1 LENSEYF
8 NERPL
13 GSEMKKIVFLLILI
27 FLSGSCNQEVYIVS
41 TPKGCD
47 VYNRK
52 GKVVFSAGFDLLFFS
67 DGLAEF
73 DDTLNKIHGY
83 IKENGK
89 IAFLSDYS
97 GVAFSEGLGSVFLSD
112 SSCGFINKKGQ
123 LVLRPQYKGKS
134 LICQRPG
141 SSYFHE
147 GRAGMCFR
155 VNDSTTQTVYIAKNG
170 KVAFDKEFIGGGDFN
185 EGLASVWFL
194 DSTHGYIDRRGHV
207 KIMLPAGH
215 CGDDFSE
222 GLAWIDEGDSCY
234 LINKNGQTI
243 CEKKFLRP
251 WNFHNGRAEFK
262 IEIDRNI
269 FSGFINRKCETVIE
283 PVYYQAFN
291 FSDGLATMSKRVKN
305 KYGHFD
311 TYVLDVNG
319 NVVLG
324 PYRNVVIREFHNGVA
339 PAQTRVLGDTCF
351 KTFYITKK
359 GKIFGEATHCY
370 ED

>member
-1 LENSEYF
+1 
-8 NERPL
+8 
-13 GSEMKKIVFLLILI
+13 MKKIEFLLIVF
-27 FLSGSCNQEVYIVS
+27 FLSGGCNQEVYIVS

-52 GKVVFSAGFDLLFFS
+52 GKVEFSAVFDLLRFD

-73 DDTLNKIHGY
+73 EDTINKLHGY
-83 IKENGK
+83 IKKNGK
-89 IAFLSDYS
+89 ITFLSDYY
-97 GVAFSEGLGSVFLSD
+97 GVNFSEGLGSVYLSD

-147 GRAGMCFR
+147 GRAVMCFCFNENTCR
-155 VNDSTTQTVYIAKNG
+155 SIYIGRNG
-170 KVAFDKEFIGGGDFN
+170 KMAFEKEFIGAGDFN

-194 DSTHGYIDRRGHV
+194 DSTHGYIDRMGHV

-215 CGDDFSE
+215 WGNDFSE

-234 LINKNGQTI
+234 LINKKGKKI

-251 WNFHNGRAEFK
+251 GNFHNGRARFEVEEDGD
-262 IEIDRNI
+262 ILN
-269 FSGFINRKCETVIE
+269 GYINRKCETVIE
-283 PVYYQAFN
+283 AAYYHAFD

-305 KYGHFD
+305 KYGYFD
-311 TYVLDVNG
+311 TYVFDVNG

-339 PAQTRVLGDTCF
+339 YAHTQILGDTCF
-351 KTFYITKK
+351 KNFCITKK
-359 GKIFGEATHCY
+359 GKIFGESTHCY